1 MTTSLKNKD
10 SELQSR
16 NAHSI
21 NGTSGSKKW
30 ILYTTGKD
38 PLLGFVHAPSET
50 EALDRVRAFKIPII
64 AVEANATTIDAEP
77 MTPERIAKDFKL
89 FGSIIPASTVD
100 GDRKRTPYFYR
111 KEAINWARFAR
122 KWHTSDFARQ
132 CRNMA
137 KTYLFIYKALKK
149 TA

>member
-16 NAHSI
+16 NAHLI

-38 PLLGFVHAPSET
+38 PLLGFVHAPSMT

-64 AVEANATTIDAEP
+64 AVEADAPATAEP
-77 MTPERIAKDFKL
+77 MTAEAIERHFEL
-89 FGSIIPASTVD
+89 FGSIIPAFSD
-100 GDRKRTPYFYR
+100 GAGRHRTSYFYR
-111 KEAINWARFAR
+111 QQAIQWAQM
-122 KWHTSDFARQ
+122 ARQ
-132 CRNMA
+132 WWPGGAMQPICRKLA
-137 KTYLFIYKALKK
+137 KNYLAQYRFMQA